1 MHTMTKTHDK
11 RHPYRYRGIL
21 IDKID
26 TTPHGFWGRWR
37 ARDILG
43 NEVRAGSLAKLKV
56 EIDASF
62 ESREALIAK
71 REAAAK
77 AAPTFNRTLV
87 SDTKD
92 VLQRENCGNVYVE
105 LSYYLNHRT
114 GETYYAVSLY
124 DMSWVSISKDKF
136 STLDTGIA
144 VYNRAV
150 QDSKV
155 EA

>member
-1 MHTMTKTHDK
+1 M
-11 RHPYRYRGIL
+11 
-21 IDKID
+21 
-26 TTPHGFWGRWR
+26 
-37 ARDILG
+37 
-43 NEVRAGSLAKLKV
+43 NE
-56 EIDASF
+56 
-62 ESREALIAK
+62 
-71 REAAAK
+71 
-77 AAPTFNRTLV
+77 FNRTLV
-87 SDTKD
+87 SDTRD
-92 VLQRENCGNVYVE
+92 VLQRENCGTVYVE

-114 GETYYAVSLY
+114 GEAHYAVSLY